1 LHACQG
7 NVEGALIAAQEAR
20 KIILAFGIPIMSS
33 QAYAF
38 LANLN
43 LMVGKKDEAIQ
54 WVTVYQ
60 TNRDTNKSEYEDM
73 TLARILIATNPSDY
87 IPLLLN
93 PILEKALNAGRFQTC
108 IEIMV
113 LMSAFHCSINE
124 TADAINWLTQSIHLA
139 APRGFI
145 RIFIDDGKPMV
156 HILHKVHA
164 SAPEFVDHLLK
175 NSKLGNEVSF
185 SANSQLVEPL
195 SEQELRVLNFILE
208 GKSNQEIATFLY
220 ISVGTAKWHV
230 HNILQK
236 LGVNNRPQ
244 AIARARQLGLG

>member
-1 LHACQG
+1 
-7 NVEGALIAAQEAR
+7 
-20 KIILAFGIPIMSS
+20 
-33 QAYAF
+33 
-38 LANLN
+38 
-43 LMVGKKDEAIQ
+43 
-54 WVTVYQ
+54 
-60 TNRDTNKSEYEDM
+60 
-73 TLARILIATNPSDY
+73 
-87 IPLLLN
+87 
-93 PILEKALNAGRFQTC
+93 
-108 IEIMV
+108 
-113 LMSAFHCSINE
+113 
-124 TADAINWLTQSIHLA
+124 
-139 APRGFI
+139 
-145 RIFIDDGKPMV
+145 MV